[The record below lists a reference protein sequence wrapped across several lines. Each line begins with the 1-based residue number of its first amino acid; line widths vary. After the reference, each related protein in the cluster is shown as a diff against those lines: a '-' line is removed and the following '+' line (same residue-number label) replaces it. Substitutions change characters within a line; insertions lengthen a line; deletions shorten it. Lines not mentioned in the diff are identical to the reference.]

1 MIFTTWNVNN
11 GQVPDRLDEL
21 QREIPSDVVALQET
35 AQPPVDSPSLWNG
48 DMEHKGLSL
57 SSRFPM
63 KHESITCDTSPCIAA
78 TIEDSPL
85 GPFNVLAIWAKPTPT
100 YYEDIN
106 RTINNHAILIF
117 DRPTVI
123 MGDFNL
129 CGSMASGKLQL
140 EYLDIRFT
148 TEFDLHS
155 AYHSLKRVDFGAE
168 SDATLYWRWQR
179 ESRFHCDFIFIPGN
193 WLPRLRSVTVP
204 PFDQFNTSDH
214 RPVSCEIV

>member
-1 MIFTTWNVNN
+1 MK
-11 GQVPDRLDEL
+11 
-21 QREIPSDVVALQET
+21 
-35 AQPPVDSPSLWNG
+35 
-48 DMEHKGLSL
+48 HKGQSL

-63 KHESITCDTSPCIAA
+63 KQESIACDSFPVLLPPSKTRPW
-78 TIEDSPL
+78 TIQCVGDL
-85 GPFNVLAIWAKPTPT
+85 GEANSD

-106 RTINNHAILIF
+106 RIINNHAILIF

-155 AYHSLKRVDFGAE
+155 AYHSLKCVDFGAE

-179 ESRFHCDFIFIPGN
+179 ESRFHCDFLFIPGT

-204 PFDQFNTSDH
+204 PFDHFNTSDH
-214 RPVSCEIV
+214 RPVSCEVV